1 MIIEWVVGA
10 CVAVALLIYLGVTF
24 ARPEDF

>member
-1 MIIEWVVGA
+1 MVMEFFLGGA
-10 CVAVALLIYLGVTF
+10 VAVALLIYLGIAF